1 MKKNE
6 KQKKEK
12 KEYKKVMLFDRY
24 AGWSLA
30 FSIAATLAI
39 AWELVYGIGYAQHQ
53 SYALQFGGEWFV
65 IVLGVWIVM
74 TAALFIVNVVFGS
87 IEANRARKLESKLGL
102 AMYIVGM
109 FIPYVGFAYQID
121 NRRTLI
127 YIGNRL
133 YTGDNNEKNKH

>member
-1 MKKNE
+1 MA
-6 KQKKEK
+6 KKEK

-30 FSIAATLAI
+30 FSIAATLALI
-39 AWELVYGIGYAQHQ
+39 WGLIFAFGYDKNQ
-53 SYALQFGGEWFV
+53 SFALQFGGEWFV
-65 IVLGVWIVM
+65 LVTGAWIVM
-74 TAALFIVNVVFGS
+74 TVALFIVNVVFGS

-102 AMYIVGM
+102 VMYIVGM
-109 FIPYVGFAYQID
+109 FVPYLGFAYQID

-133 YTGDNNEKNKH
+133 YRGDAYEKNKH